1 MTVDPRY
8 IPTFKDWADYSYP
21 DLEVYGAIAT
31 VIDDS
36 DWQNWGA
43 GLLSLNGIASAGVP
57 NPYQFDDWK
66 EWAMRLN
73 QIIDQG
79 T

>member
-1 MTVDPRY
+1 
-8 IPTFKDWADYSYP
+8 
-21 DLEVYGAIAT
+21 